1 MKNAHAWLV
10 DPNRQQRNQATPP
23 PSPRKQVQ
31 IRLDENQ
38 ELAVIA
44 AYRSGFTVYE
54 VGAKFGIHRTTV
66 SAIMQRHGVKLRRAP
81 KRPYRVHRSD

>member
-10 DPNRQQRNQATPP
+10 DPNRQERDRATPP
-23 PSPRKQVQ
+23 QSPRKQVQ
-31 IRLDENQ
+31 VRLDESQ

-44 AYRSGFTVYE
+44 AYRSGLTVYK

-66 SAIMQRHGVKLRRAP
+66 SAIMRRHEVKMRRAP
-81 KRPYRVHRSD
+81 KRPYRVHGSE